1 MKEFTAYWKNYVNFS
16 DRTSRRGYWMA
27 FLFLIIATIIV
38 TIVSVIGDAAGFLPA
53 VMTVPLM
60 DDPMLGTIEV
70 VYNVLDVVWFL
81 ALIIPSLSIAV
92 RRLRDIG
99 KRWPWLFIN
108 FIPLVGSIWFI
119 VLLCTRSVADDGTPV
134 V

>member
-16 DRTSRRGYWMA
+16 DRTTRRGYWMA
-27 FLFLIIATIIV
+27 LLFIIIASII
-38 TIVSVIGDAAGFLPA
+38 IAIISIIGDAAGFLPA
-53 VMTVPLM
+53 VVTFPLL
-60 DDPMLGTIEV
+60 DDPMLGTVEV
-70 VYNVLDVVWFL
+70 VYNVLDVVWFV

-99 KRWPWLFIN
+99 KNWPWLFIN
-108 FIPLVGSIWFI
+108 LIPIIGSIWFI
-119 VLLCTRSVADDGTPV
+119 VLLCTRSIADDGTPV